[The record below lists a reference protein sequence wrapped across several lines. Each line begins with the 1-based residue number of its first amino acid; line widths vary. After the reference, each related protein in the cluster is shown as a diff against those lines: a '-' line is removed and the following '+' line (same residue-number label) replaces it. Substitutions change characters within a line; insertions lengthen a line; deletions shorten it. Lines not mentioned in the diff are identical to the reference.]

1 MVTLELYKV
10 LNQTNEITK
19 TLQNPIVI
27 NGVFRSEIDAIDVI
41 VEIETNN
48 YDFNYIY
55 IPSLNKYYFLQNIV
69 HVNAKIIRMQLHC
82 DVLMTHKQDI
92 LASYGLV
99 TQGGNINPYY
109 SSIESE
115 SRQAIRRVTFPYT
128 FNNTGNYVLVTI
140 TNNELE
146 GWNYGNKKL
155 YTNAN
160 YIPWYGYII

>member
-1 MVTLELYKV
+1 MATLELYKV
-10 LNQTNEITK
+10 TNQINELTK
-19 TLQNPIVI
+19 TLNNAIVI

-82 DVLMTHKQDI
+82 DVLMTYKQDI

-109 SSIESE
+109 SSIESD
-115 SRQAIRRVTFPYT
+115 SRQMIRRVTFPYT
-128 FNNTGNYVLVTI
+128 FNNNGNYVLVTI

-146 GWNYGNKKL
+146 G
-155 YTNAN
+155 
-160 YIPWYGYII
+160 

>member
-1 MVTLELYKV
+1 MLTLELYKV
-10 LNQTNEITK
+10 LNQTNELTK
-19 TLQNPIVI
+19 TLNNAVIV
-27 NGVFRSEIDAIDVI
+27 NGSFRSEIDSIDVI
-41 VEIETNN
+41 VEIESNN

-82 DVLMTHKQDI
+82 DVLMTHKADI

-99 TQGGNINPYY
+99 TQGGSINPYY
-109 SSIESE
+109 STIESD
-115 SRQAIRRVTFPYT
+115 SRQAIRRFAFPYT
-128 FNNTGNYVLVTI
+128 FNNNGNYVLVTI
-140 TNNELE
+140 TNNGLE

-155 YTNAN
+155 YANTN